1 MKINVKNMA
10 NESVKDITL
19 ADTVWNIETNDLVL
33 KKMIRLHLDSMRQ
46 GTHKTKT
53 RSEVSG
59 CGRKPWKQKGT
70 GRARQGSIRATQ
82 WRGGGIAGGVTPRD
96 YTFDIN
102 KKERALALKSAL
114 THKAQDKE
122 LVVIDNIKLEKG
134 LYSTSKGFT
143 ASLEELDPSEN
154 YIGTD
159 YEGLDAYQRQLKR
172 FDIKVSGAG
181 SDTISKF
188 FKTTDSAALFP
199 EYISRAVQQ
208 GLEEEDILPKIIAA
222 TTNIDA
228 LDYRAIESIPSDEDK
243 ELQLVGEGELIPET
257 NVKTKDKLT
266 KLKKRGRMLVA
277 SYEAIKFQKLDLFTV
292 TLKQIGAYIARTQF
306 NDAMEVLE
314 GSGIENISGVGAAVS
329 YADLVKLWDAL
340 SPYNTTTLIAAP
352 SALADMLSITE
363 FKDSYAGQN
372 FHGTG
377 KMITPFGAEVLK
389 MSGAAEKKI
398 IALDKNAA
406 LEKVQAGGILTEYD
420 KLIDRQLERCA
431 ITAITGFS
439 TIFGDAAK
447 MLAY

>member
-1 MKINVKNMA
+1 MA
-10 NESVKDITL
+10 
-19 ADTVWNIETNDLVL
+19 
-33 KKMIRLHLDSMRQ
+33 
-46 GTHKTKT
+46 
-53 RSEVSG
+53 
-59 CGRKPWKQKGT
+59 
-70 GRARQGSIRATQ
+70 
-82 WRGGGIAGGVTPRD
+82 
-96 YTFDIN
+96 F
-102 KKERALALKSAL
+102 
-114 THKAQDKE
+114 
-122 LVVIDNIKLEKG
+122 DNIKLEKG

-208 GLEEEDILPKIIAA
+208 GLEEEDILPKIIAT

-228 LDYRAIESIPSDEDK
+228 LDYRAIESVPSAEDK
-243 ELQLVGEGELIPET
+243 ELQLVGEGEVIPET
-257 NVKTKDKLT
+257 NIKTKEKLT
-266 KLKKRGRMLVA
+266 TLKKRGRMLIA

-306 NDAMEVLE
+306 NDAMAALDA
-314 GSGIENISGVGAAVS
+314 SGVENIAGTGTAVN
-329 YADLVKLWDAL
+329 YTDLVKLWDAL

-377 KMITPFGAEVLK
+377 RMITPFGAEVLK
-389 MSGAAEKKI
+389 MSGSADKKI

-406 LEKVQAGGILTEYD
+406 LEKVQAGGVLTEYD

-431 ITAITGFS
+431 ITTITGFS
-439 TIFGDAAK
+439 TIFSDAAK
-447 MLAY
+447 TLAY